1 MHTRAL
7 NVQLLA
13 TLHVQSHYTELQRAL
28 EARGF
33 RVVRMDTYDSVIVQW
48 SGDQHALAAAA
59 DVVALAS
66 PSAIRVSQGRARE
79 RAHTQERAHT
89 LAGNSR
95 LSWMSLLLSRLLAL
109 SVCPPDVGRSSG
121 HRNQGSVFWQEVRVH
136 LPVAG
141 IHETI
146 CIQWRDARMGR
157 RGPVGV
163 AFFLPVNST
172 ASATS
177 RLAFSLA
184 SLKDFLTRDV

>member
-1 MHTRAL
+1 LHTRAL

-95 LSWMSLLLSRLLAL
+95 LSWMSLLLSRLLACSLFRCVRQTWADRVGTETKVACFGKKSESTCL
-109 SVCPPDVGRSSG
+109 SLGFTKLFVSSGGMQGWADAVQSALRSSC
-121 HRNQGSVFWQEVRVH
+121 
-136 LPVAG
+136 L
-141 IHETI
+141 
-146 CIQWRDARMGR
+146 
-157 RGPVGV
+157 
-163 AFFLPVNST
+163 
-172 ASATS
+172 
-177 RLAFSLA
+177 
-184 SLKDFLTRDV
+184 